1 MSAAAVAPAQKPSI
15 YMQAAI
21 IWYDLETTGL
31 DTAKADTIELA
42 AKIEPACK
50 AEYESYYRSRQDWK
64 SLPIVEEA
72 FSSLVYPDGGVIPA
86 EASNIHHI
94 DIETVKDAPKFKD
107 AALKFVEWLGKWRKW
122 LPHSC
127 NRVILVAHNNFNY
140 DAKIL
145 KRQCK
150 VHEVELPSFIEW
162 GDTLP
167 MFRYCFSHMR
177 KFTMQEL
184 TTRWVEPRI
193 GKQAAQ
199 DHRAAADV
207 EMLILV
213 VRHCPDPAFLLET
226 LFNGTKKL

>member
-1 MSAAAVAPAQKPSI
+1 MSKAAEQPSI
-15 YMQAAI
+15 YLHAAI

-31 DTAKADTIELA
+31 DTNKADTIELA
-42 AKIEPACK
+42 AKVEPACK
-50 AEYESYYRSRQDWK
+50 TEYEAYYRGRQDWK
-64 SLPIVEEA
+64 SLPIVAES
-72 FSSLVYPDGGVIPA
+72 FSSFVYPDGGVIPA

-94 DIETVKDAPKFKD
+94 VIETVKDAPKFKD

-127 NRVILVAHNNFNY
+127 NRIILVAHNNFNY
-140 DAKIL
+140 DSRIL

-167 MFRYCFSHMR
+167 TFRDCFPHMR
-177 KFTMQEL
+177 KFNMQDL
-184 TTRWVEPRI
+184 TKQWVEPKI
-193 GKQAAQ
+193 GKQAEQ

-207 EMLILV
+207 EMLILL
-213 VRHCPDPAFLLET
+213 VRHCPDTAFLLET
-226 LFNGTKKL
+226 LMKGTKRL

>member
-1 MSAAAVAPAQKPSI
+1 MSKAAEPQTPSP
-15 YMQAAI
+15 YQQAAI

-42 AKIEPACK
+42 AKVEPACK
-50 AEYESYYRSRQDWK
+50 TEYEAYYRSRQDWK
-64 SLPIVEEA
+64 SLPIVA
-72 FSSLVYPDGGVIPA
+72 DSFSSLVFPDGGVIPV

-94 DIETVKDAPKFKD
+94 VIETLKDAPTFKD

-127 NRVILVAHNNFNY
+127 NRIILVAHNNFNY
-140 DAKIL
+140 DARIL

-150 VHEVELPSFIEW
+150 LHEVELPSFVEW

-167 MFRYCFSHMR
+167 VFRDCFPYPGR
-177 KFTMQEL
+177 KFNMQDL
-184 TTRWVEPRI
+184 TKQWVEPKI

-207 EMLILV
+207 EMLILL

-226 LFNGTKKL
+226 LMKGTKKL